1 MSKKSPV
8 LGAILGF
15 FILGL
20 FYSTGFNKKGIITV
34 IALGFISWGVGLA
47 SVELSTIVS
56 IVGAY
61 LGYRWSNEHNAMLE
75 EGMPAQ

>member
-8 LGAILGF
+8 IGAILGF

-20 FYSTGFNKKGIITV
+20 FYSTGFNKTGIIAV
-34 IALGFISWGVGLA
+34 IALVFICWGVGLA
-47 SVELSTIVS
+47 SPELATIVS
-56 IVGAY
+56 IAGAY

>member
-8 LGAILGF
+8 VGAILGF

-47 SVELSTIVS
+47 SVELSTIVA

>member
-8 LGAILGF
+8 IGAILGF

-20 FYSTGFNKKGIITV
+20 FYSTGFNKKGIIAV
-34 IALGFISWGVGLA
+34 IALVFVQWGVGLA
-47 SVELSTIVS
+47 SPELAIIVS
-56 IVGAY
+56 IAGAY

>member
-8 LGAILGF
+8 LGAVLGF

-20 FYSTGFNKKGIITV
+20 FYSTGFTKKGV
-34 IALGFISWGVGLA
+34 IAVLALGFISWGTGLTGIA
-47 SVELSTIVS
+47 ELGGIVA

-61 LGYRWSNEHNAMLE
+61 LGYKWTKEYNAAV
-75 EGMPAQ
+75 GDAHV

>member
-20 FYSTGFNKKGIITV
+20 FYSTGFNKKGVIAV
-34 IALGFISWGVGLA
+34 IALVFVSWGVGLA
-47 SVELSTIVS
+47 STELSTIVAV
-56 IVGAY
+56 VGAY
-61 LGYRWSNEHNAMLE
+61 LGYKWVKEHNAMVE
-75 EGMPAQ
+75 EGTSAE

>member
-20 FYSTGFNKKGIITV
+20 FYSTGVNKKGVITV
-34 IALGFISWGVGLA
+34 IALVFISWGVGLA
-47 SVELSTIVS
+47 SPELSTIVAV
-56 IVGAY
+56 IGAY
-61 LGYRWSNEHNAMLE
+61 LGYKWVNEHNAMVE
-75 EGMPAQ
+75 EGTSAE

>member
-8 LGAILGF
+8 IGAILGF

-20 FYSTGFNKKGIITV
+20 FYSTGFNKKGIITG
-34 IALGFISWGVGLA
+34 IALVFISWGVGLA
-47 SVELSTIVS
+47 SPELATIVS
-56 IVGAY
+56 IAGAY

>member
-20 FYSTGFNKKGIITV
+20 FYSTGFTKRGV
-34 IALGFISWGVGLA
+34 IAVIVLLFVSWGAGFA
-47 SVELSTIVS
+47 SPYLSTIVA

-61 LGYRWSNEHNAMLE
+61 LGYKWTTEYNAQIE
-75 EGMPAQ
+75 SGTGAA

>member
-8 LGAILGF
+8 IAAILGF

-20 FYSTGFNKKGIITV
+20 FYSTGFNKKGIIAV
-34 IALGFISWGVGLA
+34 IALMFISWGAGLA
-47 SVELSTIVS
+47 APELATIVAG
-56 IVGAY
+56 IGAY
-61 LGYRWSNEHNAMLE
+61 LGYKWANEHNAMVE

>member
-8 LGAILGF
+8 VGAILGF

-20 FYSTGFNKKGIITV
+20 FYSTGFNKKGIIAV
-34 IALGFISWGVGLA
+34 IALVFISWGVGLA
-47 SVELSTIVS
+47 SSELSTIVGV
-56 IVGAY
+56 VGAY